1 MTTNTDLRTLINDA
15 RAAVDLFQETLDGI
29 AQTQE
34 TALEATM
41 GTVTQVGT
49 TNAWTIT
56 SVEVAPND
64 HQAEF
69 SLPVTDRNSLISYV
83 SITTPAMCPPPLCG
97 C

>member
-1 MTTNTDLRTLINDA
+1 MSFDSIIQSIISDINANNVTLEG
-15 RAAVDLFQETLDGI
+15 LLGQSQG
-29 AQTQE
+29 QT
-34 TALEATM
+34 LEATM
-41 GTVTQVGT
+41 GTVAQVGT